1 MSTAPASAP
10 APAPVDPNKAIRIA
24 RFFSYPK
31 QVLYL
36 LASFIALVS
45 ICHFISLGY
54 YFLTRHRRRTVPNGP
69 PDGNKIRWSRFP
81 AAVLDTLR
89 TLSFR
94 YTIPLGAN
102 YTFNLAE
109 LGLTVGYIGV
119 LFSWTFV
126 NSKSIFYSKKYIN

>member
-1 MSTAPASAP
+1 MSTAP
-10 APAPVDPNKAIRIA
+10 APAPVDPNKAIRIS

-54 YFLTRHRRRTVPNGP
+54 YLLTRHRRRAVHNRP
-69 PDGNKIRWSRFP
+69 PDGTKIRWRRLP
-81 AAVLDTLR
+81 ASALDTLR
-89 TLSFR
+89 AISFR

-119 LFSWTFV
+119 LFTWTFV
-126 NSKSIFYSKKYIN
+126 NSKSIYLII